1 VILEG
6 CTSLVQVHESIGY
19 LKRLVSL
26 NLKNCMNLV
35 DLPRSIFKLESL
47 ETLDLSGCLAI
58 EKLSGQLG
66 NMMDLMKLLMGKI
79 TIKQLPSSLGRLKN
93 LKSVSLF
100 GCSHLTKLPNLQA
113 PHLESL
119 VLEGCTSLVEIHES
133 IGHLKRLIVLDL
145 QRCKNLRNLPNNIS
159 NLESLETLDLSKC
172 FNLEKLP
179 EQLGNMTALTEL
191 HVENTAIKKLPS
203 SFSLLKNLETLS
215 LRGSE
220 CLIELPEFLQTS
232 RLETLIL
239 EDCTSLVEVHKSIG
253 LLKRLVRLS
262 LGGCKK
268 LKNLPNSI
276 SNLELLETLVLSDCL
291 ELNKLPEQL
300 GNMTA
305 LKELLADR
313 TAIEQLPS
321 SFGLLRNLGI
331 VRLSGC
337 GGPSLSWISLK
348 SSNRINLLVSISR
361 LCSLSKLDLSDC
373 NLSEDEFPI
382 ELGCLSSLRE
392 LVLSRNNFLNL
403 PSCINCLPQ
412 LSDLFLNECTSLQS
426 FSLPINVQLLEANG
440 CTSLEKIVI
449 LTSESSGSFYLNNCH
464 KLVEIRGL
472 KSLLSASN
480 VLMGRCNNLAY
491 DFMKSV
497 LQVLSLSLS
506 LFFFSLSFYDV
517 NTFFETDAV
526 QDR

>member
-1 VILEG
+1 M
-6 CTSLVQVHESIGY
+6 
-19 LKRLVSL
+19 
-26 NLKNCMNLV
+26 NLKV
-35 DLPRSIFKLESL
+35 LPRSICNLKSL
-47 ETLDLSGCLAI
+47 ETLDLSGC
-58 EKLSGQLG
+58 SGLENLPKYLG
-66 NMMDLMKLLMGKI
+66 DMMDSTKRPI
-79 TIKQLPSSLGRLKN
+79 DQAAIKKPSSSFGLCKN
-93 LKSVSLF
+93 LKTVSLY
-100 GCSHLTKLPNLQA
+100 GCSSLTKLPNFLLA
-113 PHLESL
+113 PHLECL
-119 VLEGCTSLVEIHES
+119 VLEGCISLVEIHES
-133 IGHLKRLIVLDL
+133 IGHLKRLILLDL
-145 QRCKNLRNLPNNIS
+145 QRCENLRDLPNNIS

-179 EQLGNMTALTEL
+179 EQLENMTALTEL
-191 HVENTAIKKLPS
+191 YVDNTAIKKLPS

-215 LRGSE
+215 LRGCE

-253 LLKRLVRLS
+253 LLKGLVHLS

-321 SFGLLRNLGI
+321 SFGLLRNLII
-331 VRLSGC
+331 VRLSRC
-337 GGPSLSWISLK
+337 GGPPQSWISLK
-348 SSNRINLLVSISR
+348 SSNHINLLVSIFGS
-361 LCSLSKLDLSDC
+361 CSLTKLDLSDC

-382 ELGCLSSLRE
+382 KLGCLSSLRE
-392 LVLSRNNFLNL
+392 LVLSRNNFCNL

-412 LSDLFLNECTSLQS
+412 LSDLFLNECATLQS
-426 FSLPINVQLLEANG
+426 ISLPITVQLLEANG

-464 KLVEIRGL
+464 KLVEIQGL
-472 KSLLSASN
+472 KSLRSTSN

-491 DFMKSV
+491 DFTKSV

-506 LFFFSLSFYDV
+506 LSFSLSLSLSLSFYDAH
-517 NTFFETDAV
+517 FFETDYV
-526 QDR
+526 RD